1 MASSSDANMWTRVY
15 PEEGTRTCPYCRK
28 ACWKTKRLERH
39 VVESHGPTQRQ
50 WKCSECSRTF
60 PTKQGVAIH
69 FASAHAKTTETPN
82 VVSGSTSEEGDEEL
96 ETFPFSFCDK
106 SLPSHQGLRN
116 HERRWH
122 QGEVSASLAQ
132 QAEPPIKK
140 RVRWTEDEARLFKEA
155 IVLWGSRSNKKIAEM
170 VGTKSSAQVSSYKRR
185 FLRKYPVWATFSD
198 PPSVA
203 TTTATSMGT
212 NSPLSGSSESSES
225 PQASPAESQLPPQHQ
240 QESPENSTIPSQNL
254 PEAPPVGQV
263 STPSPSLSVLLEREE
278 PDEETNRLPPP
289 GVSSRSRVLLEEA
302 DRAIKRLCGQPTG
315 GEVEGPT
322 RADSPIPQSM
332 SEESHNT
339 GEVPARP
346 MEEVLQLLD
355 ILVSTPSPS
364 QRELMGPAV
373 DIHLRSPNP
382 RLGDELDWETPL
394 PLIPLQCT
402 EDRPPVPGWQ
412 NGPLGWPYC
421 PLSPAWE
428 FNSHPGRSPGPRW
441 PYSPLNSS
449 EEDITIPSQQNSQ
462 PRDEFFST
470 FPPPTQPPISSRYG
484 PDYALRDYLQWQ
496 KGGELSG
503 KNWPYS
509 PITPSSPG
517 PGPTHGDNLRGSTEW
532 MDSQKSGKGKSP
544 VGRKGT
550 NKGKGGRGVGGH
562 LPREYQRGGRQWG
575 CRDN

>member
-28 ACWKTKRLERH
+28 ACWKPKRLERH
-39 VVESHGPTQRQ
+39 MVESHGPTQRQ

-82 VVSGSTSEEGDEEL
+82 V
-96 ETFPFSFCDK
+96 

-155 IVLWGSRSNKKIAEM
+155 IVLWGSRSNKKIVEM

-240 QESPENSTIPSQNL
+240 QESPENPTIPSQDL

-302 DRAIKRLCGQPTG
+302 DRAIRRLRG
-315 GEVEGPT
+315 
-322 RADSPIPQSM
+322 M
-332 SEESHNT
+332 SEEYHNT

-346 MEEVLQLLD
+346 TEEVLQLLD

-394 PLIPLQCT
+394 PYRI
-402 EDRPPVPGWQ
+402 
-412 NGPLGWPYC
+412 
-421 PLSPAWE
+421 
-428 FNSHPGRSPGPRW
+428 F
-441 PYSPLNSS
+441 
-449 EEDITIPSQQNSQ
+449 
-462 PRDEFFST
+462 
-470 FPPPTQPPISSRYG
+470 
-484 PDYALRDYLQWQ
+484 
-496 KGGELSG
+496 
-503 KNWPYS
+503 
-509 PITPSSPG
+509 
-517 PGPTHGDNLRGSTEW
+517 GD
-532 MDSQKSGKGKSP
+532 
-544 VGRKGT
+544 
-550 NKGKGGRGVGGH
+550 
-562 LPREYQRGGRQWG
+562 
-575 CRDN
+575 